1 MATAHHPNHRASL
14 LNGLRTGGV
23 RSASMNVPHTAAPGG
38 SFNIPRFAS
47 NSMQYCS
54 SPVEEDMDE
63 VGELFSQNLYIN
75 NNNPTYPMTAAV
87 DGPNRFMQ
95 QQQMGG
101 SRPLNPNSMPFNP
114 SYPSSVRAQAPVD
127 PQVQAYQQM
136 QMMQMELLRL
146 QSAQAQR
153 SQQVQAAVLAEALRQ
168 QVNQNR
174 RASSSANPPA
184 TAGPLN
190 TTFDMHSNA
199 NAVPARRPSQAELLK
214 AQLGVSSSPPIEEQV
229 PMTAALGGRF
239 GSRPTA
245 SIAFPKSSQDVFDFP
260 QSYSPPGQTTVISG
274 GTSLGSLASNNA
286 NSSGSGTPSKSD
298 SAVSWRRGGANNSV
312 LSGLRAVS
320 TSVSPS
326 VKITPP
332 PGERLSPPLVNTNKA
347 RPRPLS
353 FSAAPLRSLPV
364 VVAVDSSV
372 ESEYEDASSS
382 ASSQSN
388 PTTPHSPSS
397 LDTPLSPREEAT
409 KKLYEGLGMGR
420 PAPPT
425 THAIVLPSIANMRLA
440 SQPMRQPRGPPSG
453 TDELGPKNFATRIR
467 RKAIGGLGVLMG
479 ARERRETIEVY

>member
-1 MATAHHPNHRASL
+1 MAAAYPPNSRASL

-23 RSASMNVPHTAAPGG
+23 RSVSMNMSVPHTAAPGG
-38 SFNIPRFAS
+38 SFNVPRFAS
-47 NSMQYCS
+47 NSTQYCT

-75 NNNPTYPMTAAV
+75 NRAPTHPMTAAV
-87 DGPNRFMQ
+87 DGPNHRFMQQQ

-101 SRPLNPNSMPFNP
+101 SRPLNPNSVPFNP
-114 SYPSSVRAQAPVD
+114 SYSAGVQAPAPVD
-127 PQVQAYQQM
+127 PQTYL
-136 QMMQMELLRL
+136 QMMQMEMLRL

-153 SQQVQAAVLAEALRQ
+153 SQQVQAAVLAEALRK
-168 QVNQNR
+168 QVSQSR
-174 RASSSANPPA
+174 RASLNPPA

-190 TTFDMHSNA
+190 TTFDMRSAA
-199 NAVPARRPSQAELLK
+199 NNVPARRPSQAELLK
-214 AQLGVSSSPPIEEQV
+214 AQLGVSNSPPLEEQV

-239 GSRPTA
+239 GSRPVA
-245 SIAFPKSSQDVFDFP
+245 SVAFPRSREDVPDSPP

-274 GTSLGSLASNNA
+274 GTSLGSLSSNSASATGTNA
-286 NSSGSGTPSKSD
+286 PSKSD

-332 PGERLSPPLVNTNKA
+332 PGERLSPPPSLATNKA

-353 FSAAPLRSLPV
+353 FSAAPAHGSVPV
-364 VVAVDSSV
+364 IIAVDSPA
-372 ESEYEDASSS
+372 ESEYDDAYSS

-388 PTTPHSPSS
+388 PTTPHSSSS

-420 PAPPT
+420 PA
-425 THAIVLPSIANMRLA
+425 THAIVLPAIVNPRLA
-440 SQPMRQPRGPPSG
+440 QPMRQPRGPPSG
-453 TDELGPKNFATRIR
+453 ADELGPKNFATRIR

-479 ARERRETIEVY
+479 ARERRETLEAY